1 MPACGAGVVV
11 CVVVQFNAGIY
22 LASKPVRCVLCV
34 VCCVQ
39 CDDILQCQGPLCQMP
54 TCAKAG
60 GTGGKL
66 AALGESS
73 VTGAFENASMRMYYV
88 VALGLRLLA
97 GGFNHNTGG
106 ASGSIL
112 ECCPI
117 ARRFDSAQLQS
128 LFLLF
133 CFFANGGIQGL
144 ALVGYWQMPAFAN

>member
-60 GTGGKL
+60 GTGRYHG
-66 AALGESS
+66 SS
-73 VTGAFENASMRMYYV
+73 DAGTRENASMRMYYV
-88 VALGLRLLA
+88 VALGFSLLA

-117 ARRFDSAQLQS
+117 ARRFDSAQLQF

>member
-1 MPACGAGVVV
+1 MPVSILQASQLGV
-11 CVVVQFNAGIY
+11 C
-22 LASKPVRCVLCV
+22 CVLCA
-34 VCCVQ
+34 VCNVMTFCNARAHYAK
-39 CDDILQCQGPLCQMP
+39 CQHAQ
-54 TCAKAG
+54 
-60 GTGGKL
+60 KL

-117 ARRFDSAQLQS
+117 ARRFDSAQLQF